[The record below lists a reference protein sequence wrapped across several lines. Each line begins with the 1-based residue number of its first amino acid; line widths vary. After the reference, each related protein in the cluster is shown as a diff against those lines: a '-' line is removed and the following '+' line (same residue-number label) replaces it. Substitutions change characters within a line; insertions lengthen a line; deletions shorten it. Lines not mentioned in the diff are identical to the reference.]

1 MFFKILLQHF
11 SGYVTVRVEGYFIEK
26 FINKCIAQNIVVW
39 NIKREK
45 STIIYANIGIKN
57 FKQIRKI
64 AKDTKCKI
72 KILDKKGIPFFLNKY
87 RKRKIFGIILLLIIV
102 SLITL
107 SQFVWKVEISGLDKI
122 DENEIRN
129 ILEDKNLKVG
139 GIKSKIDTQVIINEI
154 RLKRSDISWVG
165 IEINGTKASIKIVE
179 AEAKPEVINEEDYC
193 NIVADKTAQIVKISA
208 QSGVPKATEGSIVKE
223 GDILIAG
230 WMEGKYTG
238 TRFVHAKGEV
248 KAKVWYTEKVKV
260 DFKQQMEKYTNNEEI
275 KYKIKINNFQINLFK
290 TLSKFEKYDT
300 IETENQIRI
309 FDNFY
314 LPIKLIKITNKE
326 KIDEEI
332 TYGSEE
338 AKNKGVEIASEK
350 IKQNLPEESQV
361 LQKYIDYSEEQDS
374 VTVEV
379 TYEVLESIGTKE
391 KIVF

>member
-87 RKRKIFGIILLLIIV
+87 RKRKIFGIILILIIV

-290 TLSKFEKYDT
+290 TL
-300 IETENQIRI
+300 
-309 FDNFY
+309 
-314 LPIKLIKITNKE
+314 
-326 KIDEEI
+326 
-332 TYGSEE
+332 
-338 AKNKGVEIASEK
+338 
-350 IKQNLPEESQV
+350 QNLKNMIQ
-361 LQKYIDYSEEQDS
+361 
-374 VTVEV
+374 
-379 TYEVLESIGTKE
+379 
-391 KIVF
+391 